1 MRAIT
6 FSKQWIHFFRSDLW
20 PPTSTILPEWP
31 PFQSSGLSGTPQRG
45 TPDPVTG
52 SKNRGQ
58 PGAHTSCA
66 LLSRFTPTGR
76 YHYYTRCTDE
86 ETEAQR
92 RGDFPELPRLWAA

>member
-31 PFQSSGLSGTPQRG
+31 PFQSSGLSRTPQCG
-45 TPDPVTG
+45 TPDPVTSG
-52 SKNRGQ
+52 ENRGRL
-58 PGAHTSCA
+58 GAHASCA
-66 LLSRFTPTGR
+66 LLSRFPITGR
-76 YHYYTRCTDE
+76 YHSYTRYTDE

-92 RGDFPELPRLWAA
+92 RGDFPEPPLPWAA